1 MKVMMDTNDPCF
13 VFGLDLDS
21 KGGATNLVNESI
33 DGSWVHIDYGHPSAN
48 DFLKNQGLPER
59 IVNSLVQ
66 PDTRPRTVISKEGTL
81 VFIRGINLNPGADPE
96 DMVSLR
102 MWITDGRLI
111 TVRQRPL
118 LSLQDIRSDLFSGDG
133 PISIPDLVITIIGR
147 IANRISDYVNGIE
160 DQLETMETSIQTQ
173 QEKGARSRLS
183 AIRREIASVRRYL
196 APQREALDSLY
207 THSITSMPEG
217 YPYRLREQMDRMI
230 RYLEDL
236 DLIRERTLVL
246 QEEWMN
252 IAMEQQ
258 NTRMYALSIVAL
270 IFLPITFVTG
280 IFGMNVAGLP
290 GIENPDAFY
299 LVTGSM
305 TAIAIAVIALLK
317 FKKWF

>member
-1 MKVMMDTNDPCF
+1 MIDINNPCF

-21 KGGATNLVNESI
+21 KGGATNLD
-33 DGSWVHIDYGHPSAN
+33 DGTVGSNWIHIDYGHSSAN
-48 DFLKNQGLPER
+48 DFLNSLGLPER

-81 VFIRGINLNPGADPE
+81 VFIRAINLSPGANPE

-102 MWITDGRLI
+102 MWIEEGRLI

-118 LSLQDIRSDLFSGDG
+118 LSLQDIRSELLSGDG
-133 PISIPDLVITIIGR
+133 PISIPDLVISIIGR

-160 DQLETMETSIQTQ
+160 DQLEDLEVATQ
-173 QEKGARSRLS
+173 IRHEQGTRSRIS

-196 APQREALDSLY
+196 APQRDALDALY

-217 YPYRLREQMDRMI
+217 YAYRLREQMDRMT

-236 DLIRERTLVL
+236 DLVRERTLVL
-246 QEEWMN
+246 QEELMN
-252 IAMEQQ
+252 IAMELQ
-258 NTRMYALSIVAL
+258 NSRMYALSIVAL

-290 GIENPDAFY
+290 GIENPDAFFM
-299 LVTGSM
+299 VTGVM
-305 TAIAIAVIALLK
+305 TVISIVVIGILK
-317 FKKWF
+317 FKRWF